1 MKRFL
6 AVLMILVL
14 LTAHASAV
22 TLPRKIVVPKNS
34 DDPGMDEL
42 LATADYSSIIGYTIE
57 YDDFSLTLDYNEANK
72 ELEDITID
80 WTEDK
85 SDIRSFDNRITL
97 FYETDGTFSSLF
109 SDHKTNEDGVIT
121 TASEILFSEYN
132 SHSIKLEICTQ
143 EKTEVYYYNASNESG
158 LIDVDEK
165 GTFVIF
171 NAKSGIKFTHV
182 DDKITEETKIN
193 SIPVEYPLYDLQIA
207 GTLDVLAGTYEI
219 PDEYPAVT
227 VRGGVKVYKEA
238 NTRSGEVVTLRQGRE
253 VTVFGE
259 EGDFYQVRVDLGN
272 KVLEGYVQKN
282 FLKDQ

>member
-22 TLPRKIVVPKNS
+22 TLPKKIIVPTNA
-34 DDPGMDEL
+34 DDPGMKEL
-42 LATADYSSIIGYTIE
+42 LATADADGQDYTIE
-57 YDDFSLTLDYNEANK
+57 YEEFELTLTYNEALT
-72 ELEDITID
+72 ELEDMSIRWYPDKSKSIMTALNCAILGYEFD
-80 WTEDK
+80 GTLISLWNMRNATEDDV
-85 SDIRSFDNRITL
+85 DIFATEY
-97 FYETDGTFSSLF
+97 FYMKD
-109 SDHKTNEDGVIT
+109 
-121 TASEILFSEYN
+121 N
-132 SHSIKLEICTQ
+132 SHTINLELSTQ
-143 EKTEVYYYNASNESG
+143 EKTEAYYYNAGNETAFI
-158 LIDVDEK
+158 LLDVISDF
-165 GTFVIF
+165 GFF
-171 NAKSGIKFTHV
+171 NAKSGIKYTIV
-182 DDKITEETKIN
+182 DDKITEATKIN
-193 SIPVEYPLYDLQIA
+193 SIPYEYPLYDIQTA